1 MKKRKMKQ
9 QTMLVQFL
17 HYVSIAKKM
26 GLKQIDAR
34 ELIELMEVSLEKE
47 KDHLRQAWVNGC
59 ISKDSTFED
68 YFNETY
74 SNGKKK

>member
-1 MKKRKMKQ
+1 MKK

-26 GLKQIDAR
+26 GLKQIDAG

-47 KDHLRQAWVNGC
+47 KDHLRQAWVNAR
-59 ISKDSTFED
+59 ISKDESFD
-68 YFNETY
+68 HYFDKTY
-74 SNGKKK
+74 SNGKKD